1 MLLNMGLSD
10 SKLESQIRLISM
22 NPKII
27 ERNYQHHVSLLRD
40 DYLSRNS
47 GKKILLGQP
56 PLLGNSPDTLEAN
69 VQWFADRNIDY
80 GNGISLGTKVKTKR
94 KKLAWIL
101 KNVFDYREVS
111 ENEKGDTMNNM
122 YNFIRNNPS
131 LLVKS
136 IKFLEKNKD
145 KLKDKKNWYNL

>member
-1 MLLNMGLSD
+1 
-10 SKLESQIRLISM
+10 
-22 NPKII
+22 
-27 ERNYQHHVSLLRD
+27 
-40 DYLSRNS
+40 
-47 GKKILLGQP
+47 
-56 PLLGNSPDTLEAN
+56 
-69 VQWFADRNIDY
+69 Y

-145 KLKDKKNWYNL
+145 KLKDKKNWYDL